1 MDQAM
6 RMSEDNLN
14 AFVGLAIIKIAVV
27 ILCVTVFLAGCAND
41 PLSGQQIKAPPGY
54 LMAPPKKF
62 PSLNEGDDA
71 VRKLAEAA
79 EVHNRE
85 ARRIRGLQ
93 RYIRTV
99 RKDD

>member
-1 MDQAM
+1 MSATM
-6 RMSEDNLN
+6 RTDDN
-14 AFVGLAIIKIAVV
+14 FQVFYGLAVIKIAVV
-27 ILCVTVFLAGCAND
+27 VLCVTVFLAGCAGD
-41 PLSGQQIKAPPGY
+41 PLAGKEIKPPPGY

-62 PSLNEGDDA
+62 PALKEGDDA

-99 RKDD
+99 RGDS